1 MNKQLIY
8 KNNVCF
14 LINRETSLAYIHL
27 NKKSISFWFSK
38 YIRRSII
45 IIQVKLYLKCS
56 ILIES
61 VEWFPRMALLREV
74 RHVCVLLMPVKAG
87 TSGGTR
93 QSTCV
98 GETDVWLIVFFRTV
112 LLALQLRLL
121 FADPGTI
128 YAPDSCRLQSPRSQS
143 PSTDCQ
149 TPGWA
154 VCRYSFLLHSQPPW
168 HWSSASV
175 WLQTN
180 AILWS
185 WVAPLQLVTQYLPG
199 YLVFL
204 CPHIWLAHA
213 LTALDF
219 ILNTE

>member
-1 MNKQLIY
+1 MFVIYMNIHMNKQLIY

-45 IIQVKLYLKCS
+45 IIQVKLYLKYS

-74 RHVCVLLMPVKAG
+74 RQVCVLLMPVKAG

-98 GETDVWLIVFFRTV
+98 GETDVWLIVFF
-112 LLALQLRLL
+112 
-121 FADPGTI
+121 
-128 YAPDSCRLQSPRSQS
+128 
-143 PSTDCQ
+143 
-149 TPGWA
+149 
-154 VCRYSFLLHSQPPW
+154 
-168 HWSSASV
+168 SAQCS
-175 WLQTN
+175 
-180 AILWS
+180 
-185 WVAPLQLVTQYLPG
+185 
-199 YLVFL
+199 
-204 CPHIWLAHA
+204 
-213 LTALDF
+213 
-219 ILNTE
+219 